1 MTKLME
7 KALEAVR
14 DWPKERQ
21 DEAAA
26 LLLALD
32 RLGTPPYRATADELR
47 AIDEALEQMGRG
59 ERASEAQVQEAFA
72 RFRK

>member
-1 MTKLME
+1 ME

-14 DWPKERQ
+14 DWPKDRQ

-32 RLGTPPYRATADELR
+32 RLGTTPYRATADELR
-47 AIDEALEQMGRG
+47 AIDEALQQVARG
-59 ERASEAQVQEAFA
+59 ERATPAQVEDAFA

>member
-1 MTKLME
+1 MTTLME

-14 DWPKERQ
+14 GWPKDRQ
-21 DEAAA
+21 DEAAQ

-32 RLGTPPYRATADELR
+32 QLGPTPYRASDEELR
-47 AIDEALEQMGRG
+47 AIDEALGQVARG
-59 ERASEAQVQEAFA
+59 ERATAAEVESAFA